1 MTAVHV
7 GSYSIQYKIMKLEPL
22 GVYSQLGLN
31 SYRAIN
37 SKEQVRGRAAS
48 HQWHQQAGWLMVGS
62 TYSASSIHVSGK
74 SMNGSGRSF
83 PLTLPVELTERNITR
98 SRRYGVS

>member
-7 GSYSIQYKIMKLEPL
+7 GSYSIQYKRKKLEPF

-48 HQWHQQAGWLMVGS
+48 HQWHQHAAWLMVGS

-83 PLTLPVELTERNITR
+83 PLTLPVELTEKKYN
-98 SRRYGVS
+98 